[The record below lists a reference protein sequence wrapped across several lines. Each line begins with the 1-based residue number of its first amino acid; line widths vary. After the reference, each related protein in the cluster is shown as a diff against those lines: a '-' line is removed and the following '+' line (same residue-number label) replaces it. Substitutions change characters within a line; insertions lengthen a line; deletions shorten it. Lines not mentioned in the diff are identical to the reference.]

1 MSLARTSRRVS
12 PHLERWFWA
21 SCLLVALAGLL
32 GPGLTRGQEPA
43 AEGEL
48 QELEPAAP
56 APAPAAPPAGA
67 APPAAEASAEPPP
80 EQSYLAWFYGALG
93 LRYTLAFLVLSVSL
107 VALVVMNVMATRRQT
122 IVPPA
127 LVGEFETRLKDKK
140 FQDAYD
146 LAKADESFLG
156 QVLSAGL
163 AKVSTAGYPEAIEA
177 MQEVGEE
184 ENMKLEQRL
193 SYIALI
199 GTLSPMVGLL
209 GTVDGM
215 VASFTVIARS
225 TVTPKPSELAEGIS
239 TALVTT
245 LVGLWLA
252 IPAVAVYH
260 FLKNRAQRLVLE
272 VGTVSEQLMSRFS
285 NVGAKKS

>member
-1 MSLARTSRRVS
+1 MPRLTHL
-12 PHLERWFWA
+12 PHR
-21 SCLLVALAGLL
+21 
-32 GPGLTRGQEPA
+32 PA
-43 AEGEL
+43 AALPTLRWVCLVLGLASWMAASTIAPVYGQDAGE
-48 QELEPAAP
+48 EAALEEIDPPAAP
-56 APAPAAPPAGA
+56 PPAAQAAPEQAAPAAPPA
-67 APPAAEASAEPPP
+67 P
-80 EQSYLAWFYGALG
+80 EESYLTWFYRALG
-93 LRYTLAFLVLSVSL
+93 LQYTFLFLLLSISL
-107 VALVVMNVMATRRQT
+107 VALIVMNVMATRKQT
-122 IVPPA
+122 ILPPL
-127 LVGEFETRLKDKK
+127 LVQEFEARLKDKK
-140 FQDAYD
+140 FQEAYD

-163 AKVSTAGYPEAIEA
+163 AKVSTSGYSEAIEA

-193 SYIALI
+193 SWVALI

-225 TVTPKPSELAEGIS
+225 SVTPKPSELAAGIS

-252 IPAVAVYH
+252 IPAVTFYH
-260 FLKNRAQRLVLE
+260 FLKNRVQRLVLE
-272 VGTVSEQLMSRFS
+272 AGVVSEQLMSRFS
-285 NVGAKKS
+285 NVGPKKA